1 MSLKSKLIRF
11 LTVLVVVVLLV
22 AAGCLIF
29 MCNKAADLVLIPR
42 RTPVDEYHKSVMVTP
57 EKFGFGITP
66 FSLRPEEGVE
76 IKALFLEPHHEMTT
90 ARRQTFAAQL
100 KSTGNE
106 GLLNWSGPRG
116 TLLLLHGRNSIKE
129 HWFPVAERLCAIG
142 YNIILADSRAHGAT
156 IGGYCTYG
164 EKEASDAQSLLREA
178 AKLHGDLGPVSVIG
192 YSLGGAIASRLITLD
207 PQIKSAV
214 IVSVFSSLQA
224 VTDRVGEQRYG
235 SLAGIAMPVV
245 KSLVKLRGGFDM
257 DTISP
262 LVCAGQITIPTM
274 VVHGTKDSYIPISHG
289 NAIYGALAAPQKR
302 WIEIPSAAHAD
313 LFTQAGESLYVDIA
327 VWISGHTEQGK

>member
-22 AAGCLIF
+22 AAGCLVF

-42 RTPVDEYHKSVMVTP
+42 RTPTDEYHKSVLAAP
-57 EKFGFGITP
+57 EKFGFGIAP
-66 FSLRPEEGVE
+66 FSLQPETGVE
-76 IKALFLEPHHEMTT
+76 IKALFLEPHHDMITT
-90 ARRQTFAAQL
+90 RRQTFAAQL
-100 KSTGNE
+100 EAGGN
-106 GLLNWSGPRG
+106 GRLLHWSAPRG

-156 IGGYCTYG
+156 TGGFCTYG
-164 EKEASDAQSLLREA
+164 EKEATDAQSLLREA
-178 AKLHGDLGPVSVIG
+178 TKLHGDLGPVSVIG
-192 YSLGGAIASRLITLD
+192 YSLGGAIASRLITLE

-214 IVSVFSSLQA
+214 IVSVFSSLQS
-224 VTDRVGEQRYG
+224 VTDRVGDQRYG

-245 KSLVKLRGGFDM
+245 KSLVKLRGDFDM
-257 DTISP
+257 DAISP
-262 LVCAGQITIPTM
+262 LACAGHITIPTM

-289 NAIYGALAAPQKR
+289 NAIYGALAAPEKR
-302 WIEIPSAAHAD
+302 WIEIPTAAHAD
-313 LFTQAGESLYVDIA
+313 IFMQAGESLYVDIA
-327 VWISGHTEQGK
+327 LWISDHTGQDK